1 MQQKRIIMLLKW
13 KVILAFAVIY
23 LVWGTT
29 YLAILF
35 AIKDIPPFLMSG
47 MRFLLAGVILYLF
60 CVLKKDRQPGPI
72 SILRNMVCGIL
83 MLIGGTVSVTWADQY
98 FPSSTAAII
107 VTAVPFWFILLDSK
121 QWKFYFSDRILITGL
136 IIGFAGVVLLMNF
149 ANDVSSIATSPGKR
163 IAGIF
168 VIMAGGIAWTGGSLI
183 SKYTPTGDSLL
194 MNTAIQLLTAGFSCL
209 CISVFSGEAK
219 HFSFSMVHVNA
230 WMGFAYLATFGSIL
244 AYMCY
249 LWLLKLRPGAQVSS
263 YVYVNPVVAIILGA
277 IIGKESIT
285 LLHIISLAII
295 LFGVLLINLPKYRAE
310 RKKQLS
316 VI

>member
-1 MQQKRIIMLLKW
+1 MMQKW
-13 KVILAFAVIY
+13 KIILAFVVIH

-47 MRFLLAGVILYLF
+47 MRFLFAGIILYFF
-60 CVLKKDRQPGPI
+60 CLAKKELQPDFL
-72 SILRNMVCGIL
+72 SFSKNVFRGIL
-83 MLIGGTVSVTWADQY
+83 MLVGGTVSVTWAEQY
-98 FPSSTAAII
+98 LPSSIAAII

-121 QWKFYFSDRILITGL
+121 QWKFHFSDRILIIGL
-136 IIGFAGVVLLMNF
+136 IIGFVGVVLLMNF
-149 ANDVSSIATSPGKR
+149 ANDVSSIAISSGKR

-168 VIMAGGIAWTGGSLI
+168 VIITGGIAWTSGSLI
-183 SKYTPTGDSLL
+183 SKYAPTGNSLL

-209 CISVFSGEAK
+209 CISIFSGEAR
-219 HFSFSMVHVNA
+219 HFSFPMVHVNA
-230 WMGFAYLATFGSIL
+230 WIGLAYLATFGSIL

-249 LWLLKLRPGAQVSS
+249 LWLLKVRPAAQVSS

-285 LLHIISLAII
+285 FLHIISLAII
-295 LFGVLLINLPKYRAE
+295 LFGVLLINLPKYRTE
-310 RKKQLS
+310 KNKQLS
-316 VI
+316 VIQN